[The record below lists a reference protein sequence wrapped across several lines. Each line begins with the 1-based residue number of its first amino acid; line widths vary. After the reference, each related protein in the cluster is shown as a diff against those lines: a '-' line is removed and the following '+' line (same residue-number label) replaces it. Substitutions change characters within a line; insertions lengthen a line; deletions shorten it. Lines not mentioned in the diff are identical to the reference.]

1 MPELDKI
8 KSSLAVERD
17 KVEQALEELQT
28 KQNKVNEKK
37 AIIDKHVSEIETDNQ
52 QIENKLLKVDP
63 IVKDAVA
70 KVKKIDDKVYNELFN
85 QNTPSQ
91 KMIDVLEIFLE
102 IYKIKNPRI
111 N

>member
-37 AIIDKHVSEIETDNQ
+37 AIIDKHKSEIETDNQ

>member
-37 AIIDKHVSEIETDNQ
+37 AIIDKHKSEIETDNQ
-52 QIENKLLKVDP
+52 HIENKLLKVDP

>member
-37 AIIDKHVSEIETDNQ
+37 AIIDKHKSEIETDNQ
-52 QIENKLLKVDP
+52 HIENKFLKVDP
-63 IVKDAVA
+63 IFKDTVA
-70 KVKKIDDKVYNELFN
+70 KVNQIDDKVYNELFN
-85 QNTPSQ
+85 QNTPSR